1 MATKR
6 KFRGFFAFNA
16 TPFKDDGES
25 LDLDRLR
32 RYLDYQ
38 IEQGVHGMAVVGSTG
53 SIGSLSEDERRQVV
67 EVSVEHTNGR
77 VPVVAGTGAMTTT
90 EAVRLSKHA
99 ESAGADGVIVVPITY
114 WPLTAN
120 EVYGH
125 YAAIAEAIS
134 IPITIYNNPW
144 VTGTDIKPET
154 VAKLTAD
161 FDNIRYIKESSADLT
176 RVSEIR
182 RLTDDVMTVFCG
194 WDSMAIEHFAAG
206 AEGWFGGMGAL
217 SPAQCVKLFDL
228 TVEKNDL
235 VAARRYFD
243 RFYPLL
249 KFLCDKSHVR
259 VAHTGLD
266 ILGLD
271 MGPPRKPLRMLEPA
285 DRAALKKILR
295 DFGML
300 EGKAA
305 AAE

>member
-1 MATKR
+1 MTAK

-16 TPFKDDGES
+16 TPTADDGES
-25 LDLDRLR
+25 IDLDRLR

-38 IEQGVHGMAVVGSTG
+38 IGQGVHGMALIGSTG
-53 SIGSLSEDERRQVV
+53 SVGSLSEDESRQVI
-67 EVSVEHTNGR
+67 EVSVEHTGGR
-77 VPVVAGTGAMTTT
+77 VPVIAGTGAMTTT
-90 EAVRLSKHA
+90 AAVRLSKHA

-120 EVYGH
+120 EVYAH

-134 IPITIYNNPW
+134 IPICVYNNPW
-144 VTGTDIKPET
+144 TTGTDILPDT
-154 VAKLTAD
+154 LAKLTED
-161 FDNIRYIKESSADLT
+161 FDNIRYCKESSADLT
-176 RVSEIR
+176 RVTEIR
-182 RLTDDVMTVFCG
+182 KLTGGVMTVFCG
-194 WDSMAIEHFAAG
+194 WDSMAVEHFAAG
-206 AEGWFGGMGAL
+206 ADGWFGGMGAL

-228 TVEKNDL
+228 AVEKKDV
-235 VAARRYFD
+235 VAARQYFE

-271 MGPPRKPLRMLEPA
+271 MGPPRRPLRMLEGA
-285 DRAALKKILR
+285 DRAQLEQILR

-300 EGKAA
+300 GD
-305 AAE
+305 AAEAAE

>member
-1 MATKR
+1 MATK

-16 TPFKDDGES
+16 TPTADDGES
-25 LDLDRLR
+25 IDLGRLR

-38 IEQGVHGMAVVGSTG
+38 IGHGVHGMAVIGSTG
-53 SIGSLSEDERRQVV
+53 SIGSFSEDERRQVV
-67 EVSVEHTNGR
+67 EVSVEHTGGR

-114 WPLTAN
+114 WPLTAD
-120 EVYGH
+120 EVYAH

-134 IPITIYNNPW
+134 IPICVYNNPW
-144 VTGTDIKPET
+144 TTGTDIKPDT
-154 VAKLTAD
+154 LAKLTED
-161 FDNIRYIKESSADLT
+161 FDNIRYCKESSADLT
-176 RVSEIR
+176 RVTEIR
-182 RLTDDVMTVFCG
+182 RLTGDVMTVFCG
-194 WDSMAIEHFAAG
+194 WDSMALEHFAAG
-206 AEGWFGGMGAL
+206 ADGWFGGMGAL

-228 TVEKNDL
+228 AVDKKD
-235 VAARRYFD
+235 VDGARAYFD

-271 MGPPRKPLRMLEPA
+271 MGPPRKPLRMLEGE
-285 DRAALKKILR
+285 DRAALERILR

-300 EGKAA
+300 EG
-305 AAE
+305 AAEAAE